1 MKWFWMAVVL
11 SSMVYAET
19 IDCTQVFESRKSE
32 LLREVEKIDESRQSF
47 EALQAATNALF
58 EKQKAAL
65 KEKESALSKTKAE
78 IEEKE
83 QKIAAMVEENKKLL
97 EQVQAKK
104 SDKIDETY
112 VKMKD
117 AAAAS
122 IIEKLPVH
130 EGAAMMFGLPA
141 KKVSQIMA
149 KMNPQ
154 IASEIMQ
161 QLKKGPPFV
170 ENNQTKE

>member
-1 MKWFWMAVVL
+1 MKHIWILLVGTL
-11 SSMVYAET
+11 LCAET
-19 IDCTQVFESRKSE
+19 IDCTKVFEERKGE
-32 LLREVEKIDESRQSF
+32 LLREVEKIDEARQSF

-58 EKQKAAL
+58 EKQKNAL
-65 KEKESALSKTKAE
+65 KEKENAIAKTKQE
-78 IEEKE
+78 IEAKEK
-83 QKIAAMVEENKKLL
+83 QIALMLEENKKLL

-104 SDKIDETY
+104 GDKLDETY
-112 VKMKD
+112 IKMKD
-117 AAAAS
+117 AAAAA
-122 IIEKLPVH
+122 IVEKLPVH
-130 EGAAMMFGLPA
+130 EGAAIMFGLPA

-154 IASEIMQ
+154 IASEITQ

>member
-1 MKWFWMAVVL
+1 MKWMWIVALGSVL
-11 SSMVYAET
+11 YAET
-19 IDCTQVFESRKSE
+19 IDCTQVFESRKGE
-32 LLREVEKIDESRQSF
+32 LLREVEKIDEARQSF

-65 KEKESALSKTKAE
+65 KEKENALAKTKAE
-78 IEEKE
+78 IEDKE